1 MKKITKFLT
10 VLTTGLIAV
19 TAAACGVEAPEKKW
33 TYRGKNV
40 MDNLGSDTGTITFM
54 AGGGSVELQLWDR
67 LINAFEK
74 ENPGIKVNT
83 VNISSSD
90 TLYTMLSSGNAPD
103 VVQVESPDFGN
114 WAKNGALMSI
124 QPFIDE
130 EHYDVSDYWPQALEM
145 FSYDTKNGIRGTVT
159 KADSVEIFSLPKDFG
174 VNGVFVNR
182 TLVESAHQNNRL
194 TDEQYALVT
203 DQVNPM
209 TFDEYLDVAGALTNN
224 TGNAATTVYGSN
236 RIYWESYV
244 WSAGSDIVTDRH
256 EFNGDDPAFRKALE
270 YSRSMVDPSSE
281 NYCAPYTP
289 STSSSSQDEMSMF
302 TTGRIAMFWSGRWN
316 VPNYDASNVDYYC
329 IPCPVA
335 EDGAPS
341 LGWCSTVGY
350 TISRNCKNTKMAWKF
365 IKYLTSPEGYRVMN
379 ELNYAVPGRMS
390 LIEEAA
396 FADPSTNGSKLN
408 AASAKVFFDLAK
420 SARVNNSAR
429 YSSPRWIKEFETQ
442 LDLYFTKDI
451 ATIDG
456 LMDKARTRVNT
467 SLRKSDPQLF
477 E

>member
-1 MKKITKFLT
+1 MKKIGKILT
-10 VLTTGLIAV
+10 VMAAGVIALSV
-19 TAAACGVEAPEKKW
+19 SACGKEPDKSW
-33 TYRGKNV
+33 TYRGRNV
-40 MDNLGSDTGTITFM
+40 MDYQGSETGTVSFM
-54 AGGGSVELQLWDR
+54 IGGGGVELELWDK
-67 LINAFEK
+67 LIKAFEDQ
-74 ENPGIKVNT
+74 NPGIKVNT

-114 WAKNGALMSI
+114 WAKNGALMSV

-130 EHYDVSDYWPQALEM
+130 EQFDTSDYWPQALEM
-145 FSYDTKNGIRGTVT
+145 FSYDTKNGIRGTVS

-182 TLVESAHQNNRL
+182 SLVESAHASGKL
-194 TDEQYALVT
+194 SAEQYALVT

-209 TFDEYLDVAGALTNN
+209 TFDEYLEIAKALTEN
-224 TGNAATTVYGSN
+224 TGNAATMVYGSN

-244 WSAGSDIVTDRH
+244 WSAGSDIINDKH
-256 EFNGDDPAFRKALE
+256 EFNGDDANFRKALE
-270 YSRSMVDPSSE
+270 YSRSMVDSSSE

-289 STSSSSQDEMSMF
+289 STSGSSQDEMSMF

-316 VPNYDASNVDYYC
+316 VPAYDAASGLDYYC

-335 EDGAPS
+335 EEGGES
-341 LGWCSTVGY
+341 IGWCSTVGY
-350 TISRNCKNTKMAWKF
+350 TISRNCKNTRMAWKL
-365 IKYLTSPEGYRVMN
+365 IKFLTSAEGYRIMN

-390 LIEEAA
+390 LVEEPA

-420 SARVNNSAR
+420 TARVNNSAR

-451 ATIDG
+451 KTIDD
-456 LMDKARTRVNT
+456 LMNKTKTRVNT
-467 SLRKSDPQLF
+467 SLRSSDPQLYQ
-477 E
+477 